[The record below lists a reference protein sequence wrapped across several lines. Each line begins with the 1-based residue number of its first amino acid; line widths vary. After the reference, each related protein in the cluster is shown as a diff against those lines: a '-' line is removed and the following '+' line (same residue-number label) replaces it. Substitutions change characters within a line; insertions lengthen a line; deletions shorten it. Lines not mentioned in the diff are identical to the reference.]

1 MGLVKFEVEIPDFDN
16 ELTISVTLKKD
27 GEVVEE
33 NTTSLPDQSQGKRK
47 IARTRSVNNSGG
59 TEAKPARVAGNL
71 MNEDF

>member
-1 MGLVKFEVEIPDFDN
+1 MNNSLNDFLNRMGISENAATPTVEEI
-16 ELTISVTLKKD
+16 
-27 GEVVEE
+27 EVVEE

-47 IARTRSVNNSGG
+47 IARTKPVNISGG

>member
-47 IARTRSVNNSGG
+47 IARTKPVNISGG